1 MSTLQMRLNTSEGAV
16 EELKKKGTALAAE
29 LPFLQTRLR
38 ASERTVEQLRRENT
52 VLSVRL
58 CRAETFMDQLRRH
71 VSVCN
76 SSSDDSENQVE
87 QLTTEPEDSVS
98 ALTERLNNSERQL
111 GELQRSSSDMMSRL
125 NICEKSLEKLESN
138 HTELQVRVNVG
149 EEHLKDLATKQT
161 GGYVELLAVVLRLNS
176 SVEQLDQRSM
186 QNKGEAFK
194 DVHSSVASESCLVC
208 QIMSMFSD
216 AVVKLEF
223 VTKDAASDDTM
234 MTERRSEELE
244 VNLSAVQSAVREL
257 KGNYL
262 EDMMKKQEEL
272 EVRVSVGEEQL
283 ERLTIKQTGTKLWK
297 IHNGSVRNKFK
308 TKKQT
313 NKIAFMF

>member
-186 QNKGEAFK
+186 QNK
-194 DVHSSVASESCLVC
+194 
-208 QIMSMFSD
+208 D